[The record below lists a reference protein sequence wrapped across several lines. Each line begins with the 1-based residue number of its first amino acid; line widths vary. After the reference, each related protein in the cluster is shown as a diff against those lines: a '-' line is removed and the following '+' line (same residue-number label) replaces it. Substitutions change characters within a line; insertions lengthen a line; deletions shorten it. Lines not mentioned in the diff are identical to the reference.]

1 MAKTWRC
8 WDRKNHENSW
18 LPQEIWWFVPRNLM
32 VFLRTFDGFSHENS
46 WFSQEN
52 WCFLSAQKILGT
64 VMVSKGNHPQMM
76 CGWFVS
82 AMFTLVNY
90 YKIQPDLMVFPRKNQ
105 FNWTQNRTK
114 IVIKH
119 QIWWFSPK
127 ETDKNHQ
134 RLGWMTTHLYSKQV
148 RVMFRLS
155 TINPMIF
162 AMTSL
167 P

>member
-1 MAKTWRC
+1 MGFLGISQVGTRGLDLAAHFRSKQLQQRHLPAVEVRKPMAKTWRC

-64 VMVSKGNHPQMM
+64 LMVSKGNHPQMM

-90 YKIQPDLMVFPRKNQ
+90 YKIQPDLMVFPRKISL
-105 FNWTQNRTK
+105 TGHK
-114 IVIKH
+114 IE
-119 QIWWFSPK
+119 Q
-127 ETDKNHQ
+127 T
-134 RLGWMTTHLYSKQV
+134 L
-148 RVMFRLS
+148 
-155 TINPMIF
+155 
-162 AMTSL
+162 
-167 P
+167 

>member
-1 MAKTWRC
+1 MA
-8 WDRKNHENSW
+8 S
-18 LPQEIWWFVPRNLM
+18 PGNLM
-32 VFLRTFDGFSHENS
+32 VCPTKFDGFSQDMWWFFS
-46 WFSQEN
+46 WKF
-52 WCFLSAQKILGT
+52 
-64 VMVSKGNHPQMM
+64 
-76 CGWFVS
+76 
-82 AMFTLVNY
+82 
-90 YKIQPDLMVFPRKNQ
+90 MVFSGKLMFSLRTKNLRNFDGQQRKSSPNDVWLICFRYVHVGELLQNSTRFDGFPKKNQ